1 MPYFDIL
8 FPLNLG
14 LLTYR
19 CPEDLLPVVQ
29 PGTIVSAPIKNRL
42 SKGIVVC
49 ETPSPPPGKIKDI
62 SRVHGDGSAV
72 GKGLLKLL
80 LWMADYYLAP
90 GGAVLKQTLPK
101 ELFTRTKARE
111 TKKKTGD
118 RAVSDL
124 IDIPDSD
131 LAELKEAA
139 RRRKYATFLLHS
151 PSWLYEYSIVPA
163 LIGSGAGKM
172 IVILPEV
179 AQAESLYFAVRAMFG
194 ERICLFHGGMAKGR
208 RSERIEGI
216 ISGKHDVVVG
226 TRSALFAPLKTV
238 SMIIVL
244 HEHSGSYKLD
254 EGLRY
259 QVRDVAVMRGFLEKS
274 AVLLSSITPSVDS
287 YFNAL
292 SGKYVLLRPKAEVR
306 RPKVRVVDMRFEK
319 VVRANISKAV
329 FVTASERLKAGGKV
343 TFVVNRKGYATLLLC
358 RDCGRV
364 EECGQCAIPLVHHK
378 DDGVLRCRYCGAVY
392 PLPERCSRCGGH
404 HLELLGSG
412 TQRVQEDIEE
422 LLGVKTIR
430 FDSDRL
436 KRASEI
442 EDVLADIAAGSA
454 SVVIGT
460 KMMTRRLGRNEK
472 FSAAVVLNIDALL
485 NFPDFRASEKAYLEL
500 SSILER
506 VEPSGEMLV
515 QTRVSGNVL
524 LKHFRAGDYLSFVR
538 DELSVRKELR
548 YPPYAKL
555 LSIRCSGERL
565 AGDIVKTISGR
576 GHDIAVFGPVAT
588 KERRGDYVILLKS
601 GDRKTL
607 RAAAREVLGKYQ
619 GGKAR
624 RVVIDVDPA

>member
-1 MPYFDIL
+1 MPYYDII
-8 FPLNLG
+8 FPVNLG
-14 LLTYR
+14 PLTYR
-19 CPEDLLPVVQ
+19 CPEELQPLVQ
-29 PGTIVSAPIKNRL
+29 PGMVVSAPIKNRL

-62 SRVHGDGSAV
+62 SGVHGDAPAV

-80 LWMADYYLAP
+80 SWMSDYYLALE
-90 GGAVLKQTLPK
+90 GTVLKQTLPK
-101 ELFTRTKARE
+101 ELFARVKTRE
-111 TKKKTGD
+111 TKKTGSCSI
-118 RAVSDL
+118 SDF
-124 IDIPDSD
+124 IDIMDHD
-131 LAELKEAA
+131 IAVLKEAVG
-139 RRRKYATFLLHS
+139 RRKYETFLLHA

-163 LIGSGAGKM
+163 LIRSGARNV

-179 AQAESLYFAVRAMFG
+179 TQAESLYFSLVAMFG
-194 ERICLFHGGMAKGR
+194 ERLCLFHGGMAKGR
-208 RSERIEGI
+208 RSEWVEGM
-216 ISGKHDVVVG
+216 ISGKRDIVIG
-226 TRSALFAPLKTV
+226 TRSALFAPLKTI

-274 AVLLSSITPSVDS
+274 SVLLSSITPSVES

-292 SGKYVLLRPKAEVR
+292 SGKYVLLTPKTEVR

-319 VVRANISKAV
+319 PVRANISKMV
-329 FVTASERLKAGGKV
+329 FVTARERLREGKKV
-343 TFVVNRKGYATLLLC
+343 IFVVSRKGYATLLLC
-358 RDCGRV
+358 KDCGRV

-378 DDGVLRCRYCGAVY
+378 DEGILRCHYCGGVQA
-392 PLPERCSRCGGH
+392 LPERCRRCGGH
-404 HLELLGSG
+404 QLELLGSG

-442 EDVLADIAAGSA
+442 EDVLAGIAAGSA
-454 SVVIGT
+454 NIVIGT
-460 KMMTRRLGRNEK
+460 KMMTSRLSRAEK
-472 FSAAVVLNIDALL
+472 FSAAIVLNIDSLL
-485 NFPDFRASEKAYLEL
+485 NIPDFRASEKAYLEL

-515 QTRVSGNVL
+515 QTRVSSNAL
-524 LKHFRAGDYLSFVR
+524 LNHFRAGDYLSFIR

-565 AGDIVKTISGR
+565 AVDIVKTVSGR
-576 GHDIAVFGPVAT
+576 DSGIEVFGPSAT
-588 KERRGDYVILLKS
+588 KERKGGYVILLKS

-607 RAAAREVLGKYQ
+607 RAAAKEVLGKYQ

-624 RVVIDVDPA
+624 KVVIDVDPA